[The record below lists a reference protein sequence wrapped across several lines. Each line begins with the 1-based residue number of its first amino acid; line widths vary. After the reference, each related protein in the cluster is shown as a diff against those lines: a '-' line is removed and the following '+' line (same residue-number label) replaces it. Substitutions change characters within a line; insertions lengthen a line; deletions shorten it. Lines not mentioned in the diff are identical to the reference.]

1 MEIATTLHTIRKQD
15 LSKVKEIVLLHLSDN
30 NSDPKEFKRLVE
42 SKTGI
47 ATYLAQPG
55 LEITLEA

>member
-1 MEIATTLHTIRKQD
+1 MEIATTIHSILKQD
-15 LSKVKEIVLLHLSDN
+15 LSKVKEIALLHLSDN
-30 NSDPKEFKRLVE
+30 NSSPQEFKHLVE

-55 LEITLEA
+55 LEIALDV